1 MCRIIFIS
9 AAFSGDLSSLFHIPT
24 RFFPWENLISLGGNL
39 TEILFMQRRVAEFIL
54 AHRLL
59 ISVLLLIL
67 TLALTYQLR
76 LFRISQ
82 SQHKDL
88 PQNDPDLVYFEQF
101 CQRFGDAELL
111 IIAVAADDMFTAD
124 NLQYLQ
130 QLTELIGR
138 IPDVEEVISLTNVS
152 DIRTDGD
159 QIDVRLLLAEIPN
172 DPAELAA
179 KKAYALGN
187 PYWVKNLVSPDGAT
201 ASINAKLRY
210 LREDE
215 TYRIAVVQKVRE
227 ILRTNPHPGTVVYM
241 TGVSPLLTDSLD
253 YITHDLKRFMWLTP
267 VLIILLLLLVFR
279 TVRGALIPQIVI
291 GASVV
296 WIGGVFFTMGK
307 AVGMVTTM
315 LPTLIMV
322 IGLSDVIHIINHYYE
337 EAAQSDDRRQVILAT
352 MEHMISACFLTSIT
366 TAVGFASLLV
376 ADLRS
381 IREFG
386 IYSALGI
393 MIAYLLGMTITPIV
407 LSLLPLPKT
416 KRWQGYEQSM
426 TARALLRIERFVH
439 RDRRCIP
446 LLVALL
452 TIASIIGI
460 TRLNI
465 ETQISKFI
473 PRNAPSIDGLNFIQ
487 DHMAGFSTLELAVE
501 GVPEVFQEPWALGE
515 LDELQTFLRSLP
527 GVDTAHSLTEF
538 IKETNKVMHEGNDDF
553 YALPADRP
561 TVAQYLLLLSMTGK
575 ADFLDSFVSFDFSG
589 ARVSARIHS
598 MSSAEHLALLDRVET
613 FAAQNLDPRL
623 HLTTTGVI
631 KLYATTVHALVN
643 SQLRSLFFSF
653 AIIALMII
661 LHLRSLRI
669 GLLAMIP
676 NLLPILMTL
685 GIMGW
690 LNISLNV
697 ATVMI
702 SCIALGIAV
711 DDTIHFLTR
720 YRREIRLDGEVDSAI
735 HRTMLSSGRAIVF
748 TSLIIAAGYA
758 VIIFSSFRP
767 NRYFGLLT
775 AVTML
780 AALIADLIVLPFLV
794 KTFHVGWRT
803 SK

>member
-1 MCRIIFIS
+1 
-9 AAFSGDLSSLFHIPT
+9 L
-24 RFFPWENLISLGGNL
+24 
-39 TEILFMQRRVAEFIL
+39 QRRIAEFIL
-54 AHRLL
+54 AHRLS
-59 ISVLLLIL
+59 IGILLIVL
-67 TLALTYQLR
+67 TFVLAYQLR

-88 PQNDPDLVYFEQF
+88 PQDDPDLVFFEQF
-101 CQRFGDAELL
+101 CRRFGDAELL
-111 IIAVAADDMFTAD
+111 IVAVAADDMFTTD
-124 NLQYLQ
+124 NLRYLQ
-130 QLTELIGR
+130 HLTDLIGR
-138 IPDVEEVISLTNVS
+138 VPDIAEVISLTNIS
-152 DIRTDGD
+152 DIRIDGD
-159 QIDVRLLLAEIPN
+159 SIDVRPLLGEIPT
-172 DPAELAA
+172 DPTELAA
-179 KKAYALGN
+179 IRSYILGN
-187 PYWVKNLVSPDGAT
+187 PYWVKNLISPDGTT

-227 ILRTNPHPGTVVYM
+227 ILRANPHPGTAVYV
-241 TGVSPLLTDSLD
+241 TGVSPLLADSLD
-253 YITHDLKRFMWLTP
+253 YISLDLKRFIWLTP

-279 TVRGALIPQIVI
+279 TVRGALIPQTVI
-291 GASVV
+291 IASVV

-322 IGLSDVIHIINHYYE
+322 ICLSDVIHVINHYYE
-337 EAAQSDDRRQVILAT
+337 EATKSDNRRQVILAT

-366 TAVGFASLLV
+366 TAVGFASLLF
-376 ADLRS
+376 ADLQS

-386 IYSALGI
+386 VYSALGI
-393 MIAYLLGMTITPIV
+393 MITYLLGMTITPIV
-407 LSLLPLPKT
+407 LSLLPLPRT
-416 KRWQGYEQSM
+416 QRWQGYQQSIIAH
-426 TARALLRIERFVH
+426 TLLHIERFVQ
-439 RDRRCIP
+439 RDRWRIP
-446 LLVALL
+446 LIVALL
-452 TIASIIGI
+452 TIASIVGI
-460 TRLNI
+460 TRLSI

-473 PRNAPSIDGLNFIQ
+473 PDNAPSIDGLNFIQ

-501 GVPEVFQEPWALGE
+501 GPAEVFQEPWALQE
-515 LDELQTFLRSLP
+515 LEELQTFLRSLP

-538 IKETNKVMHEGNDDF
+538 IKETNKVMHEGRDDF
-553 YALPADRP
+553 YALPTDRP
-561 TVAQYLLLLSMTGK
+561 TVAQYLLLLTMTGK
-575 ADFLDSFVSFDFSG
+575 AAFLNSFVSFDFSG

-598 MSSAEHLALLDRVET
+598 MSSAGHLALLQQVEA
-613 FAAQNLDPRL
+613 FAAQHLDPRL
-623 HLTTTGVI
+623 HLTTTGVV

-643 SQLRSLFFSF
+643 SQLRSLVFSF

-661 LHLRSLRI
+661 VHLRSLRV

-720 YRREIRLDGEVDSAI
+720 YRREIAVNSEVGPAI
-735 HRTMLSSGRAIVF
+735 HRTMLRCGRAIVF
-748 TSLIIAAGYA
+748 TSLIITAGYA

-775 AVTML
+775 AVTMIS
-780 AALIADLIVLPFLV
+780 ALLADLIVLPYLV
-794 KTFHVGWRT
+794 KTFHMDWRLRRP
-803 SK
+803 K